1 MKQKLEESSLTL
13 EYPWN
18 SLISKDIKLIDD
30 LSQEDINL
38 TILILIKALSVF
50 LPCP

>member
-30 LSQEDINL
+30 LSQEEDINF
-38 TILILIKALSVF
+38 TILILIKA
-50 LPCP
+50 